1 MTTSETDPHTGEHNF
16 LAPEDPAD
24 AASDGVFTR
33 FAASVQL
40 EEALVSLGTLL
51 LSTPSVD
58 AYLGRVADLAIQVFD
73 PPATCGV
80 SMYLDD
86 IPTTVAAS
94 GLVAGQVEE
103 TQYEAGEGPCLHS
116 MRTGET
122 VDIPDLAADDRWPAY
137 RTHALALGLGS
148 THTVAL
154 GDGGDRPIG
163 ALNIHAAAVDAFDDD
178 TRRALALFAAQTS
191 AALELLRRD
200 VHQRRLG
207 EQLQE
212 ALASRAVI
220 DQAMGIVMAT
230 RHCSADDAFVF
241 LRRTSQNANRK
252 LRDVATD
259 LVAAVSSG
267 RVPVAADGSRA
278 RR

>member
-1 MTTSETDPHTGEHNF
+1 MTTSDMGPDTAEREYTV
-16 LAPEDPAD
+16 PAD
-24 AASDGVFTR
+24 AAE
-33 FAASVQL
+33 FAQLASHL
-40 EEALVSLGTLL
+40 ELQEALVALGTLL
-51 LSTPSVD
+51 LSTPSLE
-58 AYLGRVADLAIQVFD
+58 AYLVRVADLAVQVFD

-80 SMYLDD
+80 SLYVDD
-86 IPTTVAAS
+86 TPVTVAAS

-103 TQYEAGEGPCLHS
+103 TQYAAGEGPCLHT

-122 VDIPDLAADDRWPAY
+122 VDVPDLAADSRWPAY
-137 RTHALALGLGS
+137 RTHAMALGLGS
-148 THTVAL
+148 CHTVPL
-154 GDGGDRPIG
+154 SDGVRTVG
-163 ALNIHAAAVDAFDDD
+163 ALNVHAATVHAFDDD
-178 TRRALALFAAQTS
+178 TRRALRLFAAQTS
-191 AALELLRRD
+191 AALELLRREAQ
-200 VHQRRLG
+200 QRKLG

-230 RHCSADDAFVF
+230 RRCTAEDAFAF

-259 LVAAVSSG
+259 LVGAVAEGRGPGPTSEVSRSG
-267 RVPVAADGSRA
+267 A

>member
-1 MTTSETDPHTGEHNF
+1 MTTSGTNQDTGEHR
-16 LAPEDPAD
+16 LAARED
-24 AASDGVFTR
+24 SEFTR
-33 FAASVQL
+33 LAASVELQ
-40 EEALVSLGTLL
+40 EALVSLGTLL
-51 LSTPSVD
+51 LSTPSVQ
-58 AYLGRVADLAIQVFD
+58 AFLGRVADLAVQVFD

-80 SMYLDD
+80 SLYVDD
-86 IPTTVAAS
+86 TPTTVASS

-116 MRTGET
+116 MSTGQV
-122 VDIPDLAADDRWPAY
+122 VDIPDLAADGRWPDY

-148 THTVAL
+148 CFAVPLSDGRRTV
-154 GDGGDRPIG
+154 G
-163 ALNIHAAAVDAFDDD
+163 ALNVHACEVDAFDDVA
-178 TRRALALFAAQTS
+178 RRALTLFGAQTS

-200 VHQRRLG
+200 AQHRQLG

-220 DQAMGIVMAT
+220 DQAMGIVMVT
-230 RHCSADDAFVF
+230 RHCSPEDAFAF

-252 LRDVATD
+252 LREVATD
-259 LVAAVSSG
+259 LVAAV
-267 RVPVAADGSRA
+267 ADGRGPQPGGEPVRPGP